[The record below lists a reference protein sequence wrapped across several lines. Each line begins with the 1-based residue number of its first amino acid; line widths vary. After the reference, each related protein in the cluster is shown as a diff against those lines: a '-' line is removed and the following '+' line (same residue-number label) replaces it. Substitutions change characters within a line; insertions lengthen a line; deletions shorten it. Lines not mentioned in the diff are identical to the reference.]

1 MKKIDIYKNR
11 IISVILIILFI
22 IGIFTIIKFDSK
34 ELIMEDINKK
44 EDKIIIQ
51 LEKTRTVED
60 IKEEKKVNNTELISQ
75 KIDIINKKY
84 DVLKLLIPSDYNEI
98 STLDEEI
105 KKLNSSLDENQSN
118 IALVDDIFEE
128 TLNNLNL
135 INTSLNNLIEI
146 FGQTNEN
153 MIIGTISEISSDK
166 LSIVS
171 QETIYTINIDDLTI
185 IDGELSINKEFLIIC
200 DEKIN
205 ENNKASLIIQK

>member
-11 IISVILIILFI
+11 IICVILIILFI
-22 IGIFTIIKFDSK
+22 IGIFIIIKFDSK

-60 IKEEKKVNNTELISQ
+60 IKEEKKTNNTELISQ
-75 KIDIINKKY
+75 RIDIINKKY
-84 DVLKLLIPSDYNEI
+84 DVLKLLIPPDYNEI

-105 KKLNSSLDENQSN
+105 KKLNNSLDENQSN

-128 TLNNLNL
+128 TLNNLTL

-153 MIIGTISEISSDK
+153 MIIGTISEINSDK
-166 LSIVS
+166 LSVVS
-171 QETIYTINIDDLTI
+171 QEIIYTINIDDLTI